1 MPWRSTTRDTSET
14 LHERGTATVV
24 SVVIAVHRPPARL
37 PSGTGL
43 PEWANTERPSQYIHE
58 SWPSNTRTPLFIF
71 RTTHR
76 RSYAALQP
84 LAYRAALAAQRL
96 SVR

>member
-1 MPWRSTTRDTSET
+1 MLWRSTTRDTSET

-37 PSGTGL
+37 PSGAGL

-58 SWPSNTRTPLFIF
+58 SCQAIPAPHCSFSAPRAAAAMLHFNHTAQPSPSN
-71 RTTHR
+71 
-76 RSYAALQP
+76 A
-84 LAYRAALAAQRL
+84 
-96 SVR
+96 